1 MQFLQ
6 IDERCFT
13 KSNMAA
19 AEEKFTEIFSLSQ
32 DPTLSEVGG
41 GHGQKGVDFQR
52 YWAILRIFELK
63 QSGSNDFLL
72 LFESIQDVAE
82 FDSEAAPSRVDIYQ
96 IKKKDGGEWSF
107 NDLTGMLKP
116 DGRKKKVTPTL
127 SKVEKSPLGKL
138 YKAGLAVQNLEANAH
153 FVSNAGCDLP
163 LSTSGFASSLLKCLA
178 SELDTSHASS
188 LAEGLALLH
197 AAPGATPDLKRL
209 ALRKTTLHPDDP
221 HLMALGA
228 ATAYLSKH
236 LPASAGQAKAFVDAL
251 FTQLSAL
258 GRQTQPVASFEE
270 LRCQRGYSM
279 AELNSALVDL
289 KGVPDLKSHLDKVL
303 DSLMLEGLAPLRRIS
318 IDVGVTKYF
327 SALVSGHFG
336 ADENALIDAC
346 AKVAPS
352 LLASAPLLPAL
363 EAETTMI
370 AASHPAFK
378 TPEVFAYLLIQ
389 VTKNAAA

>member
-1 MQFLQ
+1 
-6 IDERCFT
+6 
-13 KSNMAA
+13 MAL
-19 AEEKFTEIFSLSQ
+19 AEEKFIEIFSLSQ
-32 DPTLSEVGG
+32 DPELAEAGG

-63 QSGSNDFLL
+63 QDGSTDFLL

-82 FDSEAAPSRVDIYQ
+82 FDSETEPSRVDIYQ
-96 IKKKDGGEWSF
+96 IKKKDSGEWSF
-107 NDLTGMLKP
+107 NELTGLLKP
-116 DGRKKKVTPTL
+116 DGRTKKKVPPTL
-127 SKVEKSPLGKL
+127 SKVGKSPLGKL
-138 YKAGLAVQNLEANAH
+138 YKAGLAVQHLEANAH

-163 LSTSGFASSLLKCLA
+163 LVTSGSASALLKCLA
-178 SELDTSHASS
+178 SELDASHASP

-197 AAPGATPDLKRL
+197 AAPGEVPDLKRL

-251 FTQLSAL
+251 FAQLSAL
-258 GRQTQPVASFEE
+258 GRQTQPVASFKE
-270 LRCQRGYSM
+270 LRRQRGYSM
-279 AELNSALVDL
+279 AELNSALADL
-289 KGVPDLKSHLDKVL
+289 KGVPDLKSYLDKVL
-303 DSLMLEGLAPLRRIS
+303 DGLLLEGLAPLRRIS

-327 SALVSGHFG
+327 SAVVSGMWG
-336 ADENALIDAC
+336 GDELALIDEC
-346 AKVAPS
+346 AKAAPP
-352 LLASAPLLPAL
+352 LLASSSLLPAL
-363 EAETTMI
+363 EAETARI

-378 TPEVFAYLLIQ
+378 NTEVFAYLLIQ